1 MLPPAPNKS
10 LITNSSLLLLSLLL
24 LYFKSLVHTIR
35 RLIQC

>member
-10 LITNSSLLLLSLLL
+10 LITNSSLLL
-24 LYFKSLVHTIR
+24 YFKSLVHTIR